1 MRRNFVRIAFCDLLI
16 YNSSLFMRLRSFVR
30 IAGVWGMTK
39 LELIMI
45 DACMGLLLAL

>member
-16 YNSSLFMRLRSFVR
+16 YNSSLFIRSRSFVR
-30 IAGVWGMTK
+30 IAEVRGVPK